1 MKLTQFIT
9 VATLALTAF
18 HLKANEVDDWLKN
31 GLIHPKIIMEH
42 HAELDFTAEQQ
53 QKVQALI
60 ESAKPKVEPLESA
73 LKKEQEQLLTLV
85 RNQETTSEAAGSQL
99 GKVLAAESE
108 LKQFQLRTMIDLR
121 LLLTPEQRT
130 KALSLGGKSG
140 GGDASLEAKVHAEAK
155 RMKETFESLG
165 FQPTAALKARGAA
178 LAKLMEEGDFKAAS
192 EALAVL
198 ATDSGIDSPVADEEV
213 DFRKLSA
220 GPTELAELKERLE
233 TLQTKAQELISVPII
248 RKLIKAR
255 DALEKAKEAQDAE
268 LVGKILTYGESLL
281 PKK

>member
-1 MKLTQFIT
+1 MKLATIISIT
-9 VATLALTAF
+9 TLALTAL

-42 HAELDFTAEQQ
+42 HAELSFTAEQQ

-73 LKKEQEQLLTLV
+73 VKEQQQQLLDLV

-99 GKVLAAESE
+99 AKVLAAESE

-121 LLLTPEQRT
+121 RLLTPEQRA
-130 KALSLGGKSG
+130 KALTFNGKSDG
-140 GGDASLEAKVHAEAK
+140 SDASLEAKVHAEAK
-155 RMKETFESLG
+155 RLKETFENLG
-165 FQPTAALKARGAA
+165 FQPTAALKERGAA
-178 LAKLMEEGDFKAAS
+178 VAKFMQDGDFKAAS

-198 ATDSGIDSPVADEEV
+198 ASDTGIDSPATDEAV
-213 DFRKLSA
+213 DFSKLSP
-220 GPTELAELKERLE
+220 GSTDLAELKTRLE